1 MQQLIQYL
9 FIGYVSGKKVKKK
22 FKSIAIYSSI
32 NSLKVEK
39 IASHLEEII
48 LNLKLKNVLPSS
60 SSITNK
66 LKGRTYTDEY
76 IINNVDLVV
85 AIGGDGTLLSSARKF
100 GSKGIPVLG
109 INLGNLGFL
118 TDIAPE
124 DLTTS
129 FQEVVKG
136 MYSKDERSFINAR
149 VNDLNKSNIALN
161 EVVIHSGSIAKLI
174 EYELFINESF
184 VYRQKADG
192 IIISTP
198 TGSTAYSLSGN
209 GPIVHPDVKAIT
221 LLPMFPHSLNTRPLI
236 VDEDSAIAIKICNK
250 GKTNMSL
257 DSHTEIKLK
266 QNDLIH
272 LSKAK
277 STLTLIHPMDHDF
290 YSACRNK
297 LGWSLG
303 IPSNKKS

>member
-1 MQQLIQYL
+1 MQQLIQYSYTGL
-9 FIGYVSGKKVKKK
+9 KSGKRMKKK

-32 NSLKVEK
+32 SSSKVAQ
-39 IASHLEEII
+39 IASQLEEII
-48 LNLKLKNVLPSS
+48 HNLSLRKLFPES
-60 SSITNK
+60 SSIKTTK
-66 LKGRTYTDEY
+66 KTKTYSDNY
-76 IINNVDLVV
+76 IVSNSDLVV

-100 GSKGIPVLG
+100 GSRGIPILG

-129 FQEVVKG
+129 FKEVING
-136 MYSKDERSFINAR
+136 NYLKDERSFLSTN
-149 VNDLNKSNIALN
+149 LNGTKEQSIALN

-174 EYELFINESF
+174 EYELFIDNCF

-198 TGSTAYSLSGN
+198 TGSTVYSLSGN

-221 LLPMFPHSLNTRPLI
+221 LLPMFPHSLNARPLL
-236 VDEDSAIAIKICNK
+236 VDEDSEIMINICSK
-250 GKTNMSL
+250 GKTDISL
-257 DSHTEIKLK
+257 DSHNESKLRK
-266 QNDLIH
+266 DDSIR

-277 STLTLIHPMDHDF
+277 SKLTLIHPKDHDF

-303 IPSNKKS
+303 LPY

>member
-1 MQQLIQYL
+1 M
-9 FIGYVSGKKVKKK
+9 KKK

-32 NSLKVEK
+32 SSSKVAQ
-39 IASHLEEII
+39 IASQLEEII
-48 LNLKLKNVLPSS
+48 HNLSLRKLFPES
-60 SSITNK
+60 SSIKTTK
-66 LKGRTYTDEY
+66 KTKTYSDNY
-76 IINNVDLVV
+76 IVSNSDLVV

-100 GSKGIPVLG
+100 GSRGIPILG

-129 FQEVVKG
+129 FKEVING
-136 MYSKDERSFINAR
+136 NYLKDERSFLSTN
-149 VNDLNKSNIALN
+149 LNGTKEQSIALN

-174 EYELFINESF
+174 EYELFIDNCF

-221 LLPMFPHSLNTRPLI
+221 LLPMFPHSLNARPLL
-236 VDEDSAIAIKICNK
+236 VDEDSEIMINICSK
-250 GKTNMSL
+250 GKTDISL
-257 DSHTEIKLK
+257 DSHNESKLRK
-266 QNDLIH
+266 DDSIR

-277 STLTLIHPMDHDF
+277 SKLTLIHPKDHDF

-303 IPSNKKS
+303 LPY

>member
-1 MQQLIQYL
+1 M
-9 FIGYVSGKKVKKK
+9 KKK

-32 NSLKVEK
+32 SSSKVSQ
-39 IASHLEEII
+39 IALQLEEII
-48 LNLKLKNVLPSS
+48 NNLGLKKITPAS
-60 SSITNK
+60 SSIKTNSK
-66 LKGRTYTDEY
+66 LKKYTDKY
-76 IINNVDLVV
+76 IIEKADLVV
-85 AIGGDGTLLSSARKF
+85 AIGGDGTLLSCARKF

-109 INLGNLGFL
+109 VNLGQLGFL

-129 FQEVVKG
+129 FKEVVNGK
-136 MYSKDERSFINAR
+136 YSLDYRSFLSAE
-149 VNDLNKSNIALN
+149 LKGLKKKNIALN

-174 EYELFINESF
+174 EYELFIDNCF

-209 GPIVHPDVKAIT
+209 GPIVHPNVRAIT
-221 LLPMFPHSLNTRPLI
+221 LLPMFPHSLNTRPLLI
-236 VDEDSAIAIKICNK
+236 DEDSEINIKICNQ
-250 GKTNMSL
+250 GSVNISL
-257 DSHTEIKLK
+257 DSHNKYKLR
-266 QNDLIH
+266 QGEFVT
-272 LSKAK
+272 LSKAESK
-277 STLTLIHPMDHDF
+277 LTLIHPKDHDF

-303 IPSNKKS
+303 IPSKKHR

>member
-1 MQQLIQYL
+1 MQQLIQYSYTGL
-9 FIGYVSGKKVKKK
+9 KSGKRMKKK

-32 NSLKVEK
+32 SSSKVAQ
-39 IASHLEEII
+39 IASQLEEII
-48 LNLKLKNVLPSS
+48 HNLSLRKLFPES
-60 SSITNK
+60 SSIKTSK
-66 LKGRTYTDEY
+66 KTKTYSDNY
-76 IINNVDLVV
+76 IVSNSDLVV

-100 GSKGIPVLG
+100 GSRGIPILG

-129 FQEVVKG
+129 FKEVING
-136 MYSKDERSFINAR
+136 NYLKDERSFLSTN
-149 VNDLNKSNIALN
+149 LNGTKEQSIALN

-174 EYELFINESF
+174 EYELFIDNCF

-221 LLPMFPHSLNTRPLI
+221 LLPMFPHSLNARPLL
-236 VDEDSAIAIKICNK
+236 VDEDSEIMINICSK
-250 GKTNMSL
+250 GKTDISL
-257 DSHTEIKLK
+257 DSHNESKLRK
-266 QNDLIH
+266 DDSIR

-277 STLTLIHPMDHDF
+277 SKLTLIHPKDHDF

-303 IPSNKKS
+303 LPY